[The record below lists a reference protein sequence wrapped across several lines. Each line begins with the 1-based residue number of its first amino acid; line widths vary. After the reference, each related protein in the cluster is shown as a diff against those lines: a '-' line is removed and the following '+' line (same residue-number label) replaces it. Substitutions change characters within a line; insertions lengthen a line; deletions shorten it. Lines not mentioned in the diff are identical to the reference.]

1 MTIKETPTYRF
12 KFMDANEPF
21 KNLPAVTQQVAERL
35 EQAMTDAQIPPG
47 NPDLNAVLDRLNK
60 LEDKTKTRKAKF
72 TCSVTPAAGTITNQ
86 GVLQPTAD
94 DDNANNDFCA
104 PGPAGVLTFTR
115 DGEYLITYLD
125 YSASN
130 PGVKQC
136 FIRPNAGG
144 TAYASDDSGAAW
156 ESNALAVVTATAGEQ
171 VKFNV
176 QPTNSARCDAIIKV
190 KKLA

>member
-1 MTIKETPTYRF
+1 MTILETPTYRF
-12 KFMDANEPF
+12 KYMDVNEPY
-21 KNLPAVTQQVAERL
+21 KNLPTVTQAVAERL

-47 NPDLNAVLDRLNK
+47 NPDLNAVLARLNT

-72 TCSVTPAAGTITNQ
+72 TATCTPAAATITNQ
-86 GVLQPTAD
+86 GVLQATTD

-104 PGPAGVLTFTR
+104 PGPAGFLNFTMPG
-115 DGEYLITYLD
+115 DYLITYLD

-136 FIRPNAGG
+136 FIRPAAG

-156 ESNALAVVTATAGEQ
+156 ESNALAFVTVTAGEQ